1 MQSLQ
6 GNAGLQNQPGP
17 QGQLYTTLT
26 ELLSTQNTIRVIE
39 SADEASIDNLLS
51 YLPPV
56 LLLLSQE
63 AVDVPTTEPTPESAK
78 AASEALSLD
87 QKKEILRRVLRSPQ
101 FTQSTGSLTQAIRD
115 GGLPMISEALN
126 LPVANK
132 GFVKAG
138 SGVPAGGG
146 DAVEAFVKGVK
157 GDVEKKRDSEGG
169 EGRMETD

>member
-1 MQSLQ
+1 
-6 GNAGLQNQPGP
+6 
-17 QGQLYTTLT
+17 
-26 ELLSTQNTIRVIE
+26 
-39 SADEASIDNLLS
+39 
-51 YLPPV
+51 
-56 LLLLSQE
+56 
-63 AVDVPTTEPTPESAK
+63 
-78 AASEALSLD
+78 
-87 QKKEILRRVLRSPQ
+87 
-101 FTQSTGSLTQAIRD
+101 
-115 GGLPMISEALN
+115 MISEALN